1 MQDYFA
7 VGMAIE
13 AVLRDHMGD
22 KLDKICSPF
31 TVNDPITLKQKAV
44 TAHVNLLPSEFGNE
58 SGNGARQAETQ
69 RWQVSLC
76 FKTPTTAEQEQ
87 ALREK
92 AGALVLAMRRLLQGA
107 DLGVVGAKPLK
118 AVANHTYLTEDC
130 RFWIFATTYSVVC
143 VV

>member
-1 MQDYFA
+1 MNDYFA

-13 AVLRDHMGD
+13 AALRDKMGG
-22 KLDKICSPF
+22 KLDGVHSPF
-31 TVNDPITLKQKAV
+31 TVNDPALLKQKAV
-44 TAHVNLLPSEFGNE
+44 TTHINLLPSEFGND

-76 FKTPTTAEQEQ
+76 FKTPTTAEQEH

-92 AGALVLAMRRLLQGA
+92 AGALVLEARRLLQGA
-107 DLGVVGAKPLK
+107 DLGVMGAKPLK

-130 RFWIFATTYSVVC
+130 RFWIFATTYAVVC

>member
-13 AVLRDHMGD
+13 AKLKTLGD
-22 KLDKICSPF
+22 KLDGVHSPF
-31 TVNDPITLKQKAV
+31 TVNDPATLKQKAV
-44 TAHVNLLPSEFGNE
+44 TAHVNLLPSDFGNE

-76 FKTPTTAEQEQ
+76 FKTPTTAKEEQ
-87 ALREK
+87 ALRER
-92 AGALVLAMRRLLQGA
+92 AGALVLEVRRLLQGA
-107 DLGVVGAKPLK
+107 DLGVVGVKPLK
-118 AVANHTYLTEDC
+118 AVANHTYLTDDC
-130 RFWIFATTYSVVC
+130 RFWIFATTYSAAC